1 MIRGV
6 ALTALALAT
15 SGSSAGVQR
24 DVVIPGKFFAPGR
37 EVVLIGDSVTWRNAD
52 SSSHTVTADDGA
64 YDSGSFG
71 PGASFSRTFQAAGV
85 YKYHCSIHRYMR
97 GEIDVYGLALR
108 APAYAVPIGLA
119 TALVGLA
126 PPEVG
131 QVSVRRRETDAH
143 FVEIGTAVVAAD
155 GSFRFPLV
163 AEAPGIY
170 LAAAGS
176 LTSPAAVFTVAARVQ
191 LRAHATGRTVRVTV
205 QTDPVQPAATV
216 QLQEYARERFDFVTI
231 RRGSL
236 DGAGRA
242 VFRLPMQRK
251 LHLRALL
258 PTGVG
263 GYGRAVSPTALVR
276 SRLTPPGAQPDR

>member
-37 EVVLIGDSVTWRNAD
+37 EVVLIGDTVSWRNAD

-64 YDSGSFG
+64 FDSGSFG
-71 PGASFSRTFQAAGV
+71 PGATFSRSFQAAGI

-97 GEIDVYGLALR
+97 GEVDVYGLALK
-108 APAYAVPIGLA
+108 APAYAVPVA
-119 TALVGLA
+119 QTTALVGLA

-131 QVSVRRRETDAH
+131 QVSVRRRESDGR
-143 FVEIGTAVVAAD
+143 FVEIGTAAVAAD

-163 AEAPGIY
+163 AETPGVY

-176 LTSPAAVFTVAARVQ
+176 LTSPPAAFMVAARVQ
-191 LRAHATGRTVRVTV
+191 LRARAIGRTVRVTV
-205 QTDPVQPAATV
+205 HTDPVQPAAAV
-216 QLQEYARERFDFVTI
+216 KLQEYVRERFDFVTV
-231 RRGSL
+231 RRGRL
-236 DGAGRA
+236 DNSGRA
-242 VFRLPMQRK
+242 VFRLPPQRK

-258 PTGVG
+258 PTGVR
-263 GYGRAVSPTALVR
+263 GYGRAVSRTVLVR
-276 SRLTPPGAQPDR
+276 PSA

>member
-1 MIRGV
+1 MIRSV

-24 DVVIPGKFFAPGR
+24 DVVIPGKFFAPSR
-37 EVVLIGDSVTWRNAD
+37 EVVLIGDTVTWRNAD

-64 YDSGSFG
+64 FDSGSFG
-71 PGASFSRTFQAAGV
+71 PGGSFSRSFQAPGV

-97 GEIDVYGLALR
+97 GEVDVYGLALR
-108 APAYAVPIGLA
+108 APGYAVPVGLP

-131 QVSVRRRETDAH
+131 QVSVRRRETDGR
-143 FVEIGTAVVAAD
+143 FVEIGTAAVAAD

-163 AEAPGIY
+163 AEVPGVY

-176 LTSPAAVFTVAARVQ
+176 FTSPVAALTVAARVQ
-191 LRAHATGRTVRVTV
+191 LRAKATGRTVRVTV

-216 QLQEYARERFDFVTI
+216 QLQEYVRERFEFTTV
-231 RRGSL
+231 RRGRL

-242 VFRLPMQRK
+242 VFRVPMQRR

-258 PTGVG
+258 PAGVG
-263 GYGRAVSPTALVR
+263 GYGRAVSRTVLV
-276 SRLTPPGAQPDR
+276 TQPGG